1 MPDCRHCIHELDCEK
16 LFLVENGD
24 DPSAVDALKEEDCD
38 DYYPAEN
45 DGDDLL
51 DQLQGR

>member
-1 MPDCRHCIHELDCEK
+1 MPDCKHCIYKLDCEK
-16 LFLVENGD
+16 LFLAENGD
-24 DPSAVDALKEEDCD
+24 DPTAVDTLQEEDCD